1 VILTGVNGL
10 SKPKRSAAN
19 PKDYRRVLRMKSE
32 FERGRAVLE

>member
-1 VILTGVNGL
+1 L